1 MGSRLGEVVREGQ
14 YYGLGQKQCC
24 PQAGGPGGGRGYR
37 YQLYLIHHSVGHDIP
52 EADLQ
57 AGIHRERRSVQPRG
71 SSRHG
76 GPL

>member
-1 MGSRLGEVVREGQ
+1 MLSTS
-14 YYGLGQKQCC
+14 
-24 PQAGGPGGGRGYR
+24 GGWERGGYR
-37 YQLYLIHHSVGHDIP
+37 CQLYLIHHSVGHDIP